1 MPSTAQSLS
10 ALILGVPN
18 PVSMGIAR
26 GFMMAGHRLSAI
38 WYPERLRG
46 SADFMQD
53 RELSRRAPGLSL
65 HGLEE
70 RARVPVRAVKRLRD
84 WPDATEAAKRLKA
97 DVVISLLYPDL
108 ITAPLLEAFADRIV
122 NVHPSLLPA
131 YRGPNPIFNM
141 LWDATIEAHGG
152 LTLHLVSPAFDRGNV
167 LARQAVAFPQARN
180 LSLYYMELVK
190 AGSTLLSV
198 HLPRLV
204 ANGWRGEPQPDDTP
218 APQGNRRPQDAVLS
232 GGLTRA
238 HVEWLCAT
246 IPQMTPLRIEGL
258 ARTIIV
264 RDFVSSAPHRKERPP
279 VIADGLVSFDV
290 IDGHVTV
297 RVTEAG
303 PLQKR

>member
-1 MPSTAQSLS
+1 VPQTTKPLS

-26 GFMMAGHRLSAI
+26 GLMMAGHKVAAI
-38 WYPERLRG
+38 WYPERLRT
-46 SADFMQD
+46 SADFSQD
-53 RELSRRAPGLSL
+53 RELARRAPGLSL

-84 WPDATEAAKRLKA
+84 WPGCSEAAKRSGA

-108 ITAPLLEAFADRIV
+108 ITIPLLEAFEHRVV

-131 YRGPNPIFNM
+131 YRGPNPIFNL
-141 LWDATIEAHGG
+141 LWDAAIHAHGG
-152 LTLHLVSPAFDRGNV
+152 LTLHLVSPEFDRGNI
-167 LARQAVAFPQARN
+167 LARQAVAFPPDRN

-190 AGSTLLSV
+190 AGTTLLASQ
-198 HLPRLV
+198 LPRLMT
-204 ANGWRGEPQPDDTP
+204 GEWQGEPQPDDTS
-218 APQGNRRPQDAVLS
+218 APQGDRKPKDALLT
-232 GGLTRA
+232 GALTRA
-238 HVEWLCAT
+238 RVEWLCAT

-264 RDFVSSAPHRKERPP
+264 RGLASSEPQRKERPP
-279 VIADGLVSFDV
+279 ALADGLVSFDV

-297 RVTEAG
+297 RVTDAG
-303 PLQKR
+303 PAQKR

>member
-1 MPSTAQSLS
+1 MPQTIQALT

-26 GFMMAGHRLSAI
+26 GFMMAGHNVAAI
-38 WYPERLRG
+38 WYPERLRN
-46 SADFMQD
+46 SLDFAQD
-53 RELSRRAPGLSL
+53 RELARRAPGLTL

-84 WPDATEAAKRLKA
+84 WPDASEAAKRLRA

-108 ITAPLLEAFADRIV
+108 ITTPLLAAFPQRVV

-141 LWDATIEAHGG
+141 LWDGAINAHGG
-152 LTLHLVSPAFDRGNV
+152 LTLHLVSPEFDRGNI
-167 LARQAVAFPQARN
+167 LAQQAVAFPQDRN

-190 AGSTLLSV
+190 AGSALLATE
-198 HLPRLV
+198 LPRRVKGEWL
-204 ANGWRGEPQPDDTP
+204 GEPQPDDTS
-218 APQGNRRPQDAVLS
+218 APQANLKPKDALLS
-232 GGLTRA
+232 GALTRA
-238 HVEWLCAT
+238 HAEWLCAT

-264 RDFVSSAPHRKERPP
+264 RGFVSSEPQQRQRPP
-279 VIADGLVSFDV
+279 ALADGLASFDV
-290 IDGHVTV
+290 MDGHVTV
-297 RVTEAG
+297 RVADVG
-303 PLQKR
+303 PAQKR